1 MQYRRLGHSGL
12 LVSRITFGCMSIG
25 APWGL
30 DPAAA
35 RAQITA
41 AFEAGVNFY
50 DTADVYARGAS
61 EEILGATLREIA
73 GREDVVLASKVFMPA
88 APGPNRSGLGRK
100 HVIASLE
107 GTLRRLQTDH
117 LDLYQIHRF
126 DPETPV
132 EETLEVLDAMVK
144 AGKVRYIGACSMR
157 AWQFMQMLG
166 TSSVRSLARFV
177 SMQNHY
183 NLLYREEEREML
195 PLCCAEG
202 VGVLPWSPL
211 ARGVLARSGTT
222 ARAESDRISGAWYP
236 PGSPRDAILE
246 AVHAIAAERGVSAA
260 QVSLAWLLARPGVT
274 STIVGIS
281 KAHHLEEAI
290 RAVEL
295 ELTAEEIGRLAAP
308 YLTLPVTGIDPP
320 WR

>member
-1 MQYRRLGHSGL
+1 
-12 LVSRITFGCMSIG
+12 MSIG

-35 RAQITA
+35 RAAITA
-41 AFEAGVNFY
+41 AVEAGINFF
-50 DTADVYARGAS
+50 DTADVYGRGAS
-61 EEILGATLREIA
+61 EEILGATVKEIA
-73 GREDVVLASKVFMPA
+73 SREDVVLASKVFMPV

-100 HVIASLE
+100 HLIASLE
-107 GTLRRLQTDH
+107 GTLRRLQTDY

-126 DPETPV
+126 DPDTPV
-132 EETLEVLDAMVK
+132 EETLEVLDSMVR
-144 AGKVRYIGACSMR
+144 AGKVRYVGACSMR
-157 AWQFMQMLG
+157 AWQFMRMLG
-166 TSSVRSLARFV
+166 TSDRRSLARFV

-195 PLCCAEG
+195 PLCRGEG

-211 ARGVLARSGTT
+211 ARGVLARSKPT
-222 ARAESDRISGAWYP
+222 ARAEGDRIADTWYP
-236 PGSPRDAILE
+236 PGAPRDAILE

-281 KAHHLEEAI
+281 KPHHLEEAV

-295 ELTAEEIGRLAAP
+295 ELSDEETGRLAAP
-308 YLTLPVTGIDPP
+308 YEALPVTGIDPP

>member
-12 LVSRITFGCMSIG
+12 VVSRISFGCMSIG

-30 DPAAA
+30 DPVAA

-50 DTADVYARGAS
+50 DTADVYGRGAS
-61 EEILGATLREIA
+61 EEILGATLKAIAPRE
-73 GREDVVLASKVFMPA
+73 EVVLASKVFMPVT
-88 APGPNRSGLGRK
+88 PGPNRSGLGRK
-100 HVIASLE
+100 HLIASLE
-107 GTLRRLQTDH
+107 GSLRRLQTDH

-126 DPETPV
+126 DPETRI
-132 EETLEVLDAMVK
+132 EETLEVLDALVK

-166 TSSVRSLARFV
+166 TSAVRSLARFV

-195 PLCCAEG
+195 PLCSAEG
-202 VGVLPWSPL
+202 VGVLTWSPL
-211 ARGVLARSGTT
+211 ARGVLARTATT
-222 ARAESDRISGAWYP
+222 ARAESDRMADMWYP
-236 PGSPRDAILE
+236 PGAARTAILE
-246 AVHAIAAERGVSAA
+246 AVHAIAAEREVSAA
-260 QVSLAWLLARPGVT
+260 QVSLAWLLAHPGVT

-281 KAHHLEEAI
+281 KPHHLEDAV
-290 RAVEL
+290 RAVDL
-295 ELTAEEIGRLAAP
+295 ELRPQEMTRLSAP
-308 YLTLPVTGIDPP
+308 YVPLPIAGIDPP

>member
-1 MQYRRLGHSGL
+1 
-12 LVSRITFGCMSIG
+12 MSIG

-35 RAQITA
+35 RAQIAA
-41 AFEAGVNFY
+41 AFEAGVNFF
-50 DTADVYARGAS
+50 DTADVYGRGAS
-61 EEILGATLREIA
+61 EEILGATLKEIA
-73 GREDVVLASKVFMPA
+73 SREDVVLASKVFMPA
-88 APGPNRSGLGRK
+88 APGPNRAGLGRK

-107 GTLRRLQTDH
+107 ASLRRLQTDH

-132 EETLEVLDAMVK
+132 EETLGVLDALVK

-157 AWQFMQMLG
+157 AWQFMRLLG
-166 TSSVRSLARFV
+166 TSDVRALTRFV

-195 PLCCAEG
+195 PLCCSEG
-202 VGVLPWSPL
+202 VGVLAWSPL

-222 ARAESDRISGAWYP
+222 ARAEGDRIAGTWYP
-236 PGSPRDAILE
+236 TGAARDAILG
-246 AVHAIAAERGVSAA
+246 AVHAIAAERRVSAA
-260 QVSLAWLLARPGVT
+260 QVSLAWLLARPAVT
-274 STIVGIS
+274 STVVGIS
-281 KAHHLEEAI
+281 KPHHLEDAV

-295 ELTAEEIGRLAAP
+295 KLSADEVARLSAP
-308 YLTLPVTGIDPP
+308 YVTRPVTGIDPP